1 MASSGRAGP
10 VAFNKVDIFTQ
21 AARNEFISG
30 YNANPEVPP
39 IDVAIS
45 QFPSTGRVET
55 YAWMDPA
62 PGIAPWTGF
71 RRFGKI
77 GQIDYQVP
85 NIVYD
90 GAFEILND
98 DINDDQTGGYMLKS
112 KELGANARTWYA
124 IASLVNLAN
133 GQTTKCFD
141 GSNFFNSTH
150 VIGSYPT
157 GGNIFT
163 ATTAGNDGLTHCMC
177 GLVTKGMLKPLLW
190 QNREA
195 ATFKTDA
202 GDNQNSLTRVTKAW
216 AELRGAP
223 AYGYWWDAIMCKFA
237 NTPTLAEVLT
247 ALQTLSTTFRQFIL
261 PKNQASDPNQYPHG
275 QVKFTDQTLSIVCSS
290 GLDQL
295 LRQAL
300 TLSLIAQTENI
311 YKGFANQITA
321 GYLDQVV

>member
-1 MASSGRAGP
+1 MGKT
-10 VAFNKVDIFTQ
+10 VANKVDIFTQ
-21 AARNEFISG
+21 AARAEFIRG
-30 YNANPEVPP
+30 YDATPAVPP

-62 PGIAPWTGF
+62 PGIAAWQGF

-98 DINDDQTGGYMLKS
+98 DIDDDQTGGYMLKS
-112 KELGANARTWYA
+112 AELGKNARTWYA
-124 IASLVNLAN
+124 IASLQNLAL
-133 GQTTKCFD
+133 GQTTACFD

-150 VIGSYPT
+150 NIGSYPT
-157 GGNIFT
+157 GGNVFT
-163 ATTAGNDGLTHCMC
+163 ATTAGNDGKTHAMV
-177 GLVTKGMLKPLLW
+177 GLVTAGMLKPLLW

-195 ATFKTDA
+195 ANFRTDA
-202 GDNQNSLTRVTKAW
+202 GDNVSSMNRVTRAW

-223 AYGYWWDAIMCKFA
+223 AFGYWWDAILCKFA

-247 ALQTLSTTFRQFIL
+247 GLQTLNTTFRQFIL

-275 QVKFTDQTLSIVCSS
+275 QIKFTDQTLTIACSS

-295 LRQAL
+295 LRQSL

-311 YKGFANQITA
+311 YKGFANQVTA
-321 GYLDQVV
+321 GYLDLVV